1 MTKAL
6 FKKQMMEVFS
16 WIYQNKKTGKNRSVQ
31 GVVLYVLLYLLV
43 FGMLGEMFWM
53 TADMLCEPLVQAGFA
68 WLYFALMGMIS
79 VALGVFGSVFNTY
92 ASLYQAKDN
101 DLLLAMPVLPSRI
114 LLIRLSGVF
123 MMGLMYEL
131 IVMIPAVLVYFLRA
145 DVGAVAVIFT
155 LLIPLVLAILV
166 LTLSAVLGW
175 LVAVISSRL
184 KNKNVIVVFL
194 SLIFIA
200 LYYYVYGRAYQI
212 LGMIAANPQAVG
224 DKVRSILYPFYHM
237 GLAAEGNMV
246 SMLIFTGIVG
256 AFFALVY
263 VILSRSFLGIATSNR
278 GTVKVQYTERFTE
291 KKSISQAL
299 LGKELKRF
307 LGSSNYMLNC
317 GLGIVI
323 MIVGAVALLIKADVV
338 RTMIHEILR
347 NQEITALIAAA
358 AICMFTSMN
367 DITAPSVSLEG
378 NNLWLVQVFPIS
390 AKQVLMA
397 KLKLHLILT
406 LVPAAVLTAAVE
418 WVIKPSVP
426 FAVMIPLAAAAFIVL
441 MAEFGLFMNLKMPN
455 LTWTSE
461 IVPIKQSLNVMIAL
475 FGGWAVV
482 VGLAAAYYFLR
493 NVLSPLAYLM
503 AATVVIA
510 VVDVILLRWI
520 SGRGA
525 RILETL

>member
-1 MTKAL
+1 
-6 FKKQMMEVFS
+6 
-16 WIYQNKKTGKNRSVQ
+16 
-31 GVVLYVLLYLLV
+31 
-43 FGMLGEMFWM
+43 
-53 TADMLCEPLVQAGFA
+53 
-68 WLYFALMGMIS
+68 
-79 VALGVFGSVFNTY
+79 
-92 ASLYQAKDN
+92 
-101 DLLLAMPVLPSRI
+101 
-114 LLIRLSGVF
+114 
-123 MMGLMYEL
+123 
-131 IVMIPAVLVYFLRA
+131 
-145 DVGAVAVIFT
+145 
-155 LLIPLVLAILV
+155 
-166 LTLSAVLGW
+166 
-175 LVAVISSRL
+175 
-184 KNKNVIVVFL
+184 
-194 SLIFIA
+194 
-200 LYYYVYGRAYQI
+200 
-212 LGMIAANPQAVG
+212 
-224 DKVRSILYPFYHM
+224 
-237 GLAAEGNMV
+237 MV

-278 GTVKVQYTERFTE
+278 GTVKVQYKERFTE

-323 MIVGAVALLIKADVV
+323 MFVGAVALLIKADVV

-426 FAVMIPLAAAAFIVL
+426 FAVMIPLASAAFIVL

-520 SGRGA
+520 CGKGA
-525 RILETL
+525 RIFETL